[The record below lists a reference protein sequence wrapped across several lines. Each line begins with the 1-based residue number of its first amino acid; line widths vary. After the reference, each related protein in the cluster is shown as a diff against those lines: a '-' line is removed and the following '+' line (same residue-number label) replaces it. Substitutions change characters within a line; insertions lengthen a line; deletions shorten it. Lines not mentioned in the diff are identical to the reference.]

1 MFGPSGL
8 TMSRPLLLTGMAPN
22 GPTQRIFSLDLEP
35 SCKAYP
41 LSAERLG
48 QSEGGG
54 TKLSQFAID
63 VTNTLERVAEELLM
77 EDVLRRWFLSL
88 LPVALSTS
96 STGGMRCQHLRIA
109 SEGNHGIVRPDRQAF
124 PALREA
130 VYRGGLA
137 GFHVI
142 LWEERPAQ
150 RGPNT

>member
-1 MFGPSGL
+1 
-8 TMSRPLLLTGMAPN
+8 MARN
-22 GPTQRIFSLDLEP
+22 GATPQVFSLELQP
-35 SCKAYP
+35 SLKVYR
-41 LSAERLG
+41 SSRGTLG
-48 QSEGGG
+48 QWDGLRFLEG
-54 TKLSQFAID
+54 TKRSQFAID